1 MDAAD
6 KVTDILKSAWN
17 FNPPNQPLIS
27 KWQLKEAI
35 YPPTVTSLWVKFSGA
50 VILLCK
56 CKFSVQWRWVAVQSG
71 SVNFQLCVNGD
82 RWSGGHLRLYRYPHQ
97 KIYQD
102 THLTVTVIGINNE
115 GFQCWISIC
124 KIEKQWSKDL
134 TLESTET
141 KIGKCRNQPIL
152 KF

>member
-71 SVNFQLCVNGD
+71 SVNFQLCVNGNG
-82 RWSGGHLRLYRYPHQ
+82 WCGHLSEAKAMSYLNPNLLLFPHTSVSREQQSTEEFLFRY
-97 KIYQD
+97 
-102 THLTVTVIGINNE
+102 LVIGQFPFE
-115 GFQCWISIC
+115 GVCP
-124 KIEKQWSKDL
+124 KQQL
-134 TLESTET
+134 PL
-141 KIGKCRNQPIL
+141 CM
-152 KF
+152 